1 MAINAPRNFLVCY
14 DIADPDRLTK
24 VHRTVRRWGMPLQYS
39 VFLVPAAPNAIG
51 ALLKELHHLID
62 RREDDIRVYPLPTRL
77 DMRLLG
83 RQGLPEGIALTDAS
97 KVGHVMELLAA
108 GARPQ

>member
-1 MAINAPRNFLVCY
+1 MAINAPRHFLVCY

-39 VFLVPAAPNAIG
+39 VFLVPAATNVIG
-51 ALLKELHHLID
+51 DLLKELHALID
-62 RREDDIRVYPLPTRL
+62 RREDDIRIYPLPNRL
-77 DMRLLG
+77 DVSLLG

-97 KVGHVMELLAA
+97 EVGHVMELLAA
-108 GARPQ
+108 VPRPQ

>member
-51 ALLKELHHLID
+51 DLLKELHHLIH
-62 RREDDIRVYPLPTRL
+62 RREDDIRIYPLPSRL
-77 DMRLLG
+77 DVSLLG

-97 KVGHVMELLAA
+97 KVGRALELLAG

>member
-1 MAINAPRNFLVCY
+1 MAINAVRNHLVCY

-39 VFLVPAAPNAIG
+39 VFLVPAAPTAIG
-51 ALLKELHHLID
+51 DLLRELGRVID
-62 RREDDIRVYPLPTRL
+62 HREDDIRIYPLPSRL
-77 DMRLLG
+77 DMSLLG

-97 KVGHVMELLAA
+97 KVGHVLELLAG